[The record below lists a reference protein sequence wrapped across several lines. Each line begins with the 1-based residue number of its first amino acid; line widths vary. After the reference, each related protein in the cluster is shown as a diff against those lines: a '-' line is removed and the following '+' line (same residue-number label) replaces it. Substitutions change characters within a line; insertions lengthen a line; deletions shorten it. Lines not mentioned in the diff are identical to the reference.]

1 MVKPDPFEE
10 NQVIVILSI
19 FVTTGKNRKKH
30 LNKELK
36 RILRIPRN
44 VSFSG
49 FFFLCLFVCLF
60 VFSSNSALVPVIDV
74 AS

>member
-1 MVKPDPFEE
+1 MVKPEQFEE
-10 NQVIVILSI
+10 NQVIVIVSI

-30 LNKELK
+30 LNQELK

-49 FFFLCLFVCLF
+49 FFFFCLFVV
-60 VFSSNSALVPVIDV
+60 VFFLNGALVPLIDV
-74 AS
+74 AF